1 MTHEE
6 ELIELL
12 YKETTAEDYNAGDLS
27 CQREIIERTFRE
39 FGLQGKITR
48 AYCAPQVNCF
58 DFEIGAY
65 EKLQSYREIEKNLQM
80 ALKETNVRI
89 VLPENEVGIA
99 CHMEVPTKCRM
110 TVSAGT
116 LFRSYEWCESKAM
129 LPLMLGKSIDNEIEI
144 LDLASAPHLL
154 MAGCTGSGKS
164 VLMDLCLL
172 SLMLRH
178 TPNEMKLILVDP
190 KVVEFQKYEHSPYLQ
205 FPIINSPEDTLSVL
219 NWLCGEMDRRYGMLA
234 EAGCRNIRGF
244 NDKKPGS
251 MPYIV
256 MFINEISDV
265 TLVSKS
271 QVESYLSRLAAMS
284 RAVGIHLVIS
294 TQRPDLRV
302 LTGSIGANFPV
313 RIAFRMASQADSR
326 RLLDVGDAADL
337 SGFGDMLF
345 RESSTEELT
354 RIQGV
359 YVNDIESARII
370 DHLKSMYGDMKPNA
384 LPPMRGTE
392 RNQVDVLRGKLV
404 DIARDAL
411 EDNLDYLTDHAIDD
425 ACEEIADSIIEHWDE
440 LKGVDSDVNEE
451 PKEDDVEEAD
461 SESDEG
467 AF

>member
-144 LDLASAPHLL
+144 IDLASAPHLL

-219 NWLCGEMDRRYGMLA
+219 NWLCGEMDRRFGMLA

-256 MFINEISDV
+256 MFINKISDV

-271 QVESYLSRLAAMS
+271 QVESYLSRLAAMA

-294 TQRPDLRV
+294 TSRLD
-302 LTGSIGANFPV
+302 SITLKPTILANLPV
-313 RIAFRMASQADSR
+313 RILFHTINSIDSKR
-326 RLLDVGDAADL
+326 IIGSNIAVYLLGC
-337 SGFGDMLF
+337 GDMIFTHGGLN
-345 RESSTEELT
+345 ET
-354 RIQGV
+354 RIQGG
-359 YVNDIESARII
+359 YVNDDESVRI
-370 DHLKSMYGDMKPNA
+370 
-384 LPPMRGTE
+384 
-392 RNQVDVLRGKLV
+392 
-404 DIARDAL
+404 
-411 EDNLDYLTDHAIDD
+411 LTRLQTLYS
-425 ACEEIADSIIEHWDE
+425 AC
-440 LKGVDSDVNEE
+440 
-451 PKEDDVEEAD
+451 
-461 SESDEG
+461 
-467 AF
+467 

>member
-12 YKETTAEDYNAGDLS
+12 YKETTAEDYNASDLS

-58 DFEIGAY
+58 DFEIGAD

-89 VLPENEVGIA
+89 VLPKSEVGIA
-99 CHMEVPTKCRM
+99 CYMEVPTKCRM

-116 LFRSYEWCESKAM
+116 LFRSYEWCESKAR

-154 MAGCTGSGKS
+154 MAGCTGSCKS

-219 NWLCGEMDRRYGMLA
+219 NWLWGEMDRRYGQLA
-234 EAGCRNIRGF
+234 EAGCRNIRDF
-244 NDKKPGS
+244 NEKEPGS

-256 MFINEISDV
+256 MFINEIADV

-271 QVESYLSRLAAMS
+271 QVESYLSRLAAMA

-294 TQRPDLRV
+294 TSRLD
-302 LTGSIGANFPV
+302 SITLKPTILANLPV
-313 RIAFRMASQADSR
+313 RILFHTINSIDSKR
-326 RLLDVGDAADL
+326 IIGSNIAVYLLGCD
-337 SGFGDMLF
+337 DMIFTHGGLN
-345 RESSTEELT
+345 ET
-354 RIQGV
+354 RIQGG
-359 YVNDIESARII
+359 YVNDDESVRILTS
-370 DHLKSMYGDMKPNA
+370 LKVLYKDIKPIALASMGDLA
-384 LPPMRGTE
+384 
-392 RNQVDVLRGKLV
+392 
-404 DIARDAL
+404 
-411 EDNLDYLTDHAIDD
+411 
-425 ACEEIADSIIEHWDE
+425 
-440 LKGVDSDVNEE
+440 SD
-451 PKEDDVEEAD
+451 K
-461 SESDEG
+461 
-467 AF
+467 